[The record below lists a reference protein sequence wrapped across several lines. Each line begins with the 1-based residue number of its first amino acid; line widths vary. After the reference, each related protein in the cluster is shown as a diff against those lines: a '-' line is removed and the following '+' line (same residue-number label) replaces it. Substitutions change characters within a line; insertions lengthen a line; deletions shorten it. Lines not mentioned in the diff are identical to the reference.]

1 MDIETTKKPWGLF
14 ARFTS
19 NEPSTVKLLYI
30 NKGEELSLQY
40 HTHREEFW
48 RIVHGNPRII
58 IGETVN
64 NPHEGEDFTV
74 APHTIHQI
82 SAPVDNVIILE
93 ISKGQFDEND
103 IVRIEDKYNREKV
116 QV

>member
-1 MDIETTKKPWGLF
+1 MNVVTEKRPWGMF
-14 ARFTS
+14 ARFTN

-48 RIVHGNPRII
+48 RIIHGSPKII
-58 IGETVN
+58 IGDSVFHPN
-64 NPHEGEDFTV
+64 EGEDFTI
-74 APHTIHQI
+74 APHTNHQI

-93 ISKGQFDEND
+93 ISKGQFDEGD
-103 IVRIEDKYNREKV
+103 IVRVEDKYNR
-116 QV
+116 